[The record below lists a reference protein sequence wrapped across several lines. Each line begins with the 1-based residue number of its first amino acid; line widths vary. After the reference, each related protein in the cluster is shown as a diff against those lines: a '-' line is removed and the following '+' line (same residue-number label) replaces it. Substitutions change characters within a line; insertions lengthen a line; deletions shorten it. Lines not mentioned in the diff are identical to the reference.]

1 MTEKMP
7 PTSPSGGYRL
17 AVLGDPVEHSL
28 SPLMHNAALSVLGL
42 EGVYSRRRVDER
54 GMAEAASEMRLDIL
68 HGANITMP
76 HKGVAARLAD
86 RLSTDAERAGSVNTW
101 TREGSGQ
108 ITGHSTDVEAIRRVW
123 EKAGLPTDCPVL
135 LVGAGGAA
143 AAAAVALENQV
154 LWCSARRPEAVESLR
169 ERVNVAVRP
178 LPWGENLPGAVL
190 VNATPIGMR
199 GGEFPSRLL
208 EVSSG
213 LFDMAYRADQ
223 KDTAAIRWTRDRGLA
238 LADGPAMLVAQAE
251 ASFQLWTGHRPPAG
265 VMERAVRAG
274 TSGD

>member
-1 MTEKMP
+1 MA

-28 SPLMHNAALSVLGL
+28 SPLMHNAALSALGL

-54 GMAEAASEMRLDIL
+54 GMAEAASEMRLGTL

-169 ERVNVAVRP
+169 ERVDVAVRP

-190 VNATPIGMR
+190 VNATPLGMR

-274 TSGD
+274 ISGD